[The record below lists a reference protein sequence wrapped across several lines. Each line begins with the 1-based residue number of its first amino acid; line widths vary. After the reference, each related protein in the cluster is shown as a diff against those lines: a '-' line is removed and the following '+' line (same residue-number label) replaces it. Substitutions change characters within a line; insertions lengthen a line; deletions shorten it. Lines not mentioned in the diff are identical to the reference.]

1 MVITNVMLAAG
12 QLVISFTISFMIFFI
27 YSDKPKE
34 KKKKLIQETMSQL
47 INFIIFIWL
56 IKIILNFSLF
66 IKAPLT
72 ILAYPSDS
80 YTFYF
85 AFLLN
90 SIIFIYFN
98 RKSKSDAADFTEAF
112 TIIFLIASINYEF
125 IQFISVNNNSSF
137 GYLLLLS
144 VILLIFLILQGRF
157 KAKLLLIVISFLW
170 SGGMLA
176 LLNIYPVITVFDY
189 IIRPWFLPLFFIM
202 STLLLFLT
210 IREGEI

>member
-1 MVITNVMLAAG
+1 
-12 QLVISFTISFMIFFI
+12 FI

-85 AFLLN
+85 AILLN

-98 RKSKSDAADFTEAF
+98 RKNKSDATDFTEAF
-112 TIIFLIASINYEF
+112 TIIFLIASIIYEF

-176 LLNIYPVITVFDY
+176 LLNIYPVIIVFDY

>member
-27 YSDKPKE
+27 YSDEPKE
-34 KKKKLIQETMSQL
+34 KKKKLIQEAMSQL

-98 RKSKSDAADFTEAF
+98 RKNKSDSTDFTEAF
-112 TIIFLIASINYEF
+112 TIIFLIASIIYEL

-144 VILLIFLILQGRF
+144 VILLIFLILQERF